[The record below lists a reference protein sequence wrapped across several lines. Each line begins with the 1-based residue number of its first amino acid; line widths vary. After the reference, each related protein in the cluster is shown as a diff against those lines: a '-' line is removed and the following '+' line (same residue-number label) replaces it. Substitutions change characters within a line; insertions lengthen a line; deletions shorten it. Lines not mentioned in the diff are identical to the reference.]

1 MSMYDD
7 SYRRTEEDERRNK
20 VPGSR
25 RERVLAYGTM
35 GHAVCITV
43 AVMCTVPILWQDSLN
58 EDWREAPVQIA
69 GQILMGAFY
78 LSCALLAAEFFILLT
93 RLCNLR
99 ALWRV
104 LRWGVLWGI
113 GIGVFSLL
121 CIMADVQPEAPMTA
135 DTPIQAD
142 DTIHPPTDKLHGPGS
157 MVIDIQPADF
167 TGDRVQDIPNVRRL
181 LSTSPGKLSRIIEST
196 PRLVITHDNAFYS
209 KPGHLVLVAP
219 KGNAERADLVH
230 AAFCRLT
237 PGQHLPKGFHSLKPG
252 ERFSKVEDEKQVS
265 TDIALELGE
274 NYYLL
279 LAWRGEA
286 AKENAAKCLNASI
299 ASFDQRLR
307 GVVDNPSKEA
317 LRRLVEGKRNIV
329 GSTPG
334 FALCEPPGQFGA
346 YQAEIYVN
354 PGEPGNLHMRIYSRD
369 KKLGINR
376 HLTLRARYSE
386 NREELFRHDVPGDAP
401 PTPGLGEWA
410 LNRLPSDFPKGA
422 PLFVIAEG
430 DSTKSFGVVTE
441 VWFVPRDR
449 PQNRRLLLRRCY
461 KVRAYQ
467 RVEAEPEQKA
477 APAVLFS
484 PHVRYLMRLVRQHIQ
499 SGLQHPVKQPQGVMR
514 PGVTDPIPQ
523 TPLAGAVAISQAEA
537 RKVVDAFESKQP
549 LPREL
554 RKSLFLPTGSRI
566 LRREQGRVLEQQR
579 RKTASP
585 APQQSDKAQL
595 PPWEELREKLRTIK
609 NSINSLIP

>member
-7 SYRRTEEDERRNK
+7 RYRRTEDDERRNK

-25 RERVLAYGTM
+25 RERVLAYGTP

-43 AVMCTVPILWQDSLN
+43 AVMCTIPILWQDYLN
-58 EDWREAPVQIA
+58 EDWRDAPVQIA

-78 LSCALLAAEFFILLT
+78 LSCALVAAEFFILLT

-104 LRWGVLWGI
+104 LRWGMLWGI
-113 GIGVFSLL
+113 GFGVFSLL
-121 CIMADVQPEAPMTA
+121 CIMADVQPEPPATT
-135 DTPIQAD
+135 DSPIQAD
-142 DTIHPPTDKLHGPGS
+142 DTIHPPTDKLHGPGA
-157 MVIDIQPADF
+157 MVIEIQPADF
-167 TGDRVQDIPNVRRL
+167 SGERVQDIPNIRSL
-181 LSTSPGKLSRIIEST
+181 LNNSPGTLARVIET
-196 PRLVITHDNAFYS
+196 APRLVMTHDNAFYS

-274 NYYLL
+274 NFYLL
-279 LAWRGEA
+279 LAWRGED
-286 AKENAAKCLNASI
+286 AKKNAARCLNASI
-299 ASFDQRLR
+299 AAFDQRLR
-307 GVVDNPSKEA
+307 EVAANPGKES

-422 PLFVIAEG
+422 PMFVIAEG

-477 APAVLFS
+477 ATPAVFS
-484 PHVRYLMRLVRQHIQ
+484 PQGPYLMRLVQQHLHRDMQ
-499 SGLQHPVKQPQGVMR
+499 SPAQAVQDVKHSGGAGSGSQ
-514 PGVTDPIPQ
+514 IPA
-523 TPLAGAVAISQAEA
+523 TGTAAISQEEA

-549 LPREL
+549 LPRGL
-554 RKSLFLPTGSRI
+554 RKTLYLPTGSRL
-566 LRREQGRVLEQQR
+566 LRQEQRRVLEQR
-579 RKTASP
+579 RKKSTPPP
-585 APQQSDKAQL
+585 ADDSQL
-595 PPWEELREKLRTIK
+595 PPWEQLRKKLRTIK

>member
-7 SYRRTEEDERRNK
+7 RYRRTEDDERRNR

-43 AVMCTVPILWQDSLN
+43 AVMCTIPILWQDYLN
-58 EDWREAPVQIA
+58 EDWRDAPVQIA

-78 LSCALLAAEFFILLT
+78 LSCALVAAEFFILLT

-113 GIGVFSLL
+113 GFGVFSLL
-121 CIMADVQPEAPMTA
+121 CIMADVQPEPPATT
-135 DTPIQAD
+135 DSPIQAD
-142 DTIHPPTDKLHGPGS
+142 DTIHPPTDKLHGPGA
-157 MVIDIQPADF
+157 MVIEIQPADF
-167 TGDRVQDIPNVRRL
+167 SGERVQDIPNIRSL
-181 LSTSPGKLSRIIEST
+181 LNNSPGTLARVIET
-196 PRLVITHDNAFYS
+196 APRLVMTHDNAFYS

-274 NYYLL
+274 NFYLL
-279 LAWRGEA
+279 LAWRGED
-286 AKENAAKCLNASI
+286 AKKNAAKCLNASI
-299 ASFDQRLR
+299 AAFDQRLR
-307 GVVDNPSKEA
+307 EVAANPGKES

-422 PLFVIAEG
+422 PMFVIAEG

-467 RVEAEPEQKA
+467 RVEVEPEQKA
-477 APAVLFS
+477 ATPVVFS
-484 PHVRYLMRLVRQHIQ
+484 PQGPYLMRLVQQHLHRDIQ
-499 SGLQHPVKQPQGVMR
+499 PPAQAAQDVKHSGVAGPGLQ
-514 PGVTDPIPQ
+514 IPA
-523 TPLAGAVAISQAEA
+523 TGAAAISQEEA
-537 RKVVDAFESKQP
+537 RKVVDAFESKKP
-549 LPREL
+549 LPRGL
-554 RKSLFLPTGSRI
+554 RKAIYLPAGSRL
-566 LRREQGRVLEQQR
+566 LRHEQRRVLEQR
-579 RKTASP
+579 RKKSTPPP
-585 APQQSDKAQL
+585 ADDSQL
-595 PPWEELREKLRTIK
+595 PPWEQLRKKLRTIK